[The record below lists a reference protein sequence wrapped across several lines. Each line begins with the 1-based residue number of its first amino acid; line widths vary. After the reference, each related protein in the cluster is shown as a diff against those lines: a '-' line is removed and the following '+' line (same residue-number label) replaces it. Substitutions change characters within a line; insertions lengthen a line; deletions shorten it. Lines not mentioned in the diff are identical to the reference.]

1 MIQIKIFTQ
10 QSILVILLVSNAM
23 SPLLALPQKSNQ
35 IIKRNQQV
43 SNIFQKIT
51 NILVEKGLDHD
62 VALQKTNTLLNI
74 NKNTIERLHSLY
86 ESSELF
92 IPQEELVEELAKYAL
107 YEKKLNLNSYSSLI
121 GLTQS
126 ILSRPLNDK
135 ELRHIQDIASL

>member
-43 SNIFQKIT
+43 SNISQKVT
-51 NILVEKGLDHD
+51 SILVEKGLDHNI
-62 VALQKTNTLLNI
+62 ALQKTNTLLNV

-86 ESSELF
+86 QSSELF
-92 IPQEELVEELAKYAL
+92 ISQEELVEELAKYAL

-126 ILSRPLNDK
+126 ILSRPLSDK
-135 ELRHIQDIASL
+135 ELHSLQGITSI